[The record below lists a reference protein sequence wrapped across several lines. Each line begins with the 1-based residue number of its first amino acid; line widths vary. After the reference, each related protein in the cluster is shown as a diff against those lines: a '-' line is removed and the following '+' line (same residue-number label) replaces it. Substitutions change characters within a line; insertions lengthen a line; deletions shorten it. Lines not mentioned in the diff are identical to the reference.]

1 LSFKVNVKYKPF
13 PTLQLTE
20 NVFEILNYFQKQ
32 FIKKIKLMS
41 FQPVFAQFWEKVK
54 ESIENKTYAK
64 LTLAKTIGDTEL
76 KNIYV
81 RPVLLENDVFSL
93 SVTAKYKTE
102 EVESFHSLE
111 EAFFV
116 LAPYMNNPF
125 LTALLFTTENDI
137 TFKLNKKRVG
147 SIIEQAPTFKKASDV
162 ILEMKEKGI

>member
-1 LSFKVNVKYKPF
+1 
-13 PTLQLTE
+13 
-20 NVFEILNYFQKQ
+20 
-32 FIKKIKLMS
+32 MS

-81 RPVLLENDVFSL
+81 RPVLLENDIFSL
-93 SVTAKYKTE
+93 SVMARYKTE
-102 EVESFHSLE
+102 EIESFHSLDE
-111 EAFFV
+111 VFLILSPF
-116 LAPYMNNPF
+116 MNNPF
-125 LTALLFTTENDI
+125 LTALLFTTEKDI

-147 SIIEQAPTFKKASDV
+147 TIIEQPPTFKNASDV

>member
-1 LSFKVNVKYKPF
+1 
-13 PTLQLTE
+13 
-20 NVFEILNYFQKQ
+20 
-32 FIKKIKLMS
+32 MS

-54 ESIENKTYAK
+54 ESIENHTYAK

-81 RPVLLENDVFSL
+81 RPVLNEGVFSL
-93 SVTAKYKTE
+93 SITARYKTE

-147 SIIEQAPTFKKASDV
+147 SIIEQAPTFKNASDV

>member
-1 LSFKVNVKYKPF
+1 
-13 PTLQLTE
+13 
-20 NVFEILNYFQKQ
+20 
-32 FIKKIKLMS
+32 MS

-54 ESIENKTYAK
+54 ESIANKTYAK

-81 RPVLLENDVFSL
+81 RPVLSGDIFSL
-93 SVTAKYKTE
+93 SITARYKTE

-137 TFKLNKKRVG
+137 TFKLNKKRMG
-147 SIIEQAPTFKKASDV
+147 SIIEQAPTFKNASDV